1 MVGLRTFLS
10 EGVLLAGGL
19 AVKDTDKGFAF
30 FGHAQLAEA
39 LALSGV
45 SLCDAL
51 GWCWREKLGV
61 LCTAAE
67 PDSRPDR
74 PDVKTGKRR

>member
-1 MVGLRTFLS
+1 MS

-19 AVKDTDKGFAF
+19 AVKDTDKSFAF
-30 FGHAQLAEA
+30 FRHTQLAEA
-39 LALSGV
+39 LALGGV

-51 GWCWREKLGV
+51 GLCWRVKLGV

-74 PDVKTGKRR
+74 HINKTGKRQ